1 MDAAAVNNL
10 RIDNRLIIDL
20 KVTELRDLLGERGLS
35 KVGVKAT
42 LVARLQEVRCF
53 FNYFLDIRKIH

>member
-1 MDAAAVNNL
+1 MDAAAANNL

-20 KVTELRDLLGERGLS
+20 KVTELRDLLGDRGLS

-42 LVARLQEVRCF
+42 LVARLQEVRR
-53 FNYFLDIRKIH
+53 FLSS